1 MENQDGFLRGER
13 HLSREP
19 NDEKERIRKDPGA
32 GGEELQGDF
41 RVAAAT
47 L

>member
-1 MENQDGFLRGER
+1 MENQDGFLRAER
-13 HLSREP
+13 PLSREP
-19 NDEKERIRKDPGA
+19 NDEKARIRKGPGA
-32 GGEELQGDF
+32 GGEELQGYF